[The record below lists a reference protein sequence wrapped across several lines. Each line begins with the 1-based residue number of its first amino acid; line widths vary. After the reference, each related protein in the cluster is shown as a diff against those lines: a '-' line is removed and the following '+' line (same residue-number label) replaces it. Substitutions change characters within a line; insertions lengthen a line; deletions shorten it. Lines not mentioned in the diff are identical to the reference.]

1 MKIELRDLL
10 RIPRFQIRETDSHT
24 VQRYAHA
31 LRAGAEFPPIKAAK
45 ITGALVLVDGYHRAA
60 AHEIIGAAFIEAEVI
75 EASES
80 EAQWLA
86 AEANL
91 RHGRPLKRAEV
102 RKAFAAFIRA
112 RRFKEAAKGNHPARL
127 LSLREISRE
136 LGGIVPHTT
145 VRNWLIKDHPKV
157 AGLYSGEEDP
167 WSKAEPP
174 APEPAETIFTR
185 EAETAIRVAV
195 TAARGVQ
202 DPQRR
207 GQIIAATEEALREI
221 REAAPWTPLEPFEF

>member
-1 MKIELRDLL
+1 MKIALRDLL
-10 RIPRFQIRETDSHT
+10 KSPRFQIRGTDPHT
-24 VQRYAHA
+24 VKRYAHA

-45 ITGALVLVDGYHRAA
+45 ITGALVLVDGYHRTAA
-60 AHEIIGAAFIEAEVI
+60 YEIIGAAFIEAEVI
-75 EASES
+75 EAREC

-112 RRFKEAAKGNHPARL
+112 RRYKEAAKGNRPARL

-157 AGLYSGEEDP
+157 ARLYSGEEDP

-174 APEPAETIFTR
+174 APEPAEAIFTR
-185 EAETAIRVAV
+185 EAETALRVAV
-195 TAARGVQ
+195 AAARSVQ
-202 DPQRR
+202 DPKMR
-207 GQIIAATEEALREI
+207 GQIIASAEETLREI
-221 REAAPWTPLEPFEF
+221 REAAPWIPLEPCEF